1 METLKLKSRKE
12 IAEELGISTRTL
24 KRWTKKFEIEIP
36 SGLICPKIQKTLKSR
51 VFLDDSFEKSD
62 FVR

>member
-1 METLKLKSRKE
+1 METIKLKSRKE

-36 SGLICPKIQKTLKSR
+36 SGLICPKIQKALKSR